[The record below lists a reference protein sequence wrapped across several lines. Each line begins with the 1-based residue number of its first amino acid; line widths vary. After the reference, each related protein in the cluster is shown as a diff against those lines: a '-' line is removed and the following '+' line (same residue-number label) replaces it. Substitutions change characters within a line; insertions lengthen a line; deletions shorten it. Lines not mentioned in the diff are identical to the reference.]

1 MHLRTFEIKTEY
13 CSIKD
18 AERIVFM
25 VLVTVKKMRFSV
37 EKIIS
42 LSGISD
48 IKNGQKSGNDD
59 SNIASIGGKSH
70 TDFCQKNGIGFF

>member
-1 MHLRTFEIKTEY
+1 
-13 CSIKD
+13 
-18 AERIVFM
+18 M
-25 VLVTVKKMRFSV
+25 VLVTVKKMHFSV

-59 SNIASIGGKSH
+59 SNIASKGGKCFDN
-70 TDFCQKNGIGFF
+70 TFRTIQKST

>member
-1 MHLRTFEIKTEY
+1 
-13 CSIKD
+13 
-18 AERIVFM
+18 M

-59 SNIASIGGKSH
+59 SNIASKGGKSH
-70 TDFCQKNGIGFF
+70 TDFVSASKQGVYQYLQPSVKLSSN

>member
-1 MHLRTFEIKTEY
+1 
-13 CSIKD
+13 
-18 AERIVFM
+18 M
-25 VLVTVKKMRFSV
+25 VLVTVKTMRFSV

-59 SNIASIGGKSH
+59 SNIASKGGKSIQIFARK
-70 TDFCQKNGIGFF
+70 TVSDSFDFAIKDITGALFL

>member
-1 MHLRTFEIKTEY
+1 M
-13 CSIKD
+13 
-18 AERIVFM
+18 ERIVFM

-59 SNIASIGGKSH
+59 SNIASKGGKSN
-70 TDFCQKNGIGFF
+70 TDFCQKNGIELF

>member
-1 MHLRTFEIKTEY
+1 
-13 CSIKD
+13 
-18 AERIVFM
+18 M

-42 LSGISD
+42 LRGISD

-59 SNIASIGGKSH
+59 SNIASKGGKCFDN
-70 TDFCQKNGIGFF
+70 TFRTIQKST